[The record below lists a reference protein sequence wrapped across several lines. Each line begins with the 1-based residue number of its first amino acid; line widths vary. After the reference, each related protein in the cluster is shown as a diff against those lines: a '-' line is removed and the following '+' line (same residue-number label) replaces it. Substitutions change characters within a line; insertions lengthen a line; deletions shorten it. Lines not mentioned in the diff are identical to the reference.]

1 MKKFIILLLLAANTA
16 WLSAAADSL
25 PSQTQNAG
33 EKTAETNGAQAI
45 PQSLREILRNPEGWE
60 MDIYS
65 FPSEIDT
72 FVPVSAE
79 QLYAKG
85 LNVSHVHTSDKALVG
100 EGFSILNNMEF
111 KNYSHE
117 LRETRFLIKL
127 KHSQK
132 DIEIILLDEANAPDF
147 MIFQIEKIENGKVEK
162 FPTGITVQA
171 GALKRLA
178 KRATGK

>member
-1 MKKFIILLLLAANTA
+1 
-16 WLSAAADSL
+16 
-25 PSQTQNAG
+25 
-33 EKTAETNGAQAI
+33 
-45 PQSLREILRNPEGWE
+45 

-65 FPSEIDT
+65 FPYEIDT

-79 QLYAKG
+79 TLYAKG
-85 LNVSHVHTSDKALVG
+85 LNVSHAHTSDKALVG
-100 EGFSILNNMEF
+100 EVFSILNNMEF
-111 KNYSHE
+111 KNYYNE

-178 KRATGK
+178 KRAKGK

>member
-1 MKKFIILLLLAANTA
+1 MNKFIILLLLAANTA
-16 WLSAAADSL
+16 WLPAVADSL
-25 PSQTQNAG
+25 PLQAQNAG

-45 PQSLREILRNPEGWE
+45 PPSLREILRNPEGWE

-65 FPSEIDT
+65 FPYEIDT

-79 QLYAKG
+79 TLYAKG
-85 LNVSHVHTSDKALVG
+85 LNVSHAHTSDKALVG
-100 EGFSILNNMEF
+100 EVFSILNNMEF
-111 KNYSHE
+111 KNYYNE

>member
-100 EGFSILNNMEF
+100 EVFSILNNMEF

-117 LRETRFLIKL
+117 FT
-127 KHSQK
+127 
-132 DIEIILLDEANAPDF
+132 LLDEANAPDF
-147 MIFQIEKIENGKVEK
+147 MVFQIEKIENGKVEK

>member
-1 MKKFIILLLLAANTA
+1 
-16 WLSAAADSL
+16 
-25 PSQTQNAG
+25 
-33 EKTAETNGAQAI
+33 
-45 PQSLREILRNPEGWE
+45 

-65 FPSEIDT
+65 FPYEIDT

-79 QLYAKG
+79 TLYAKG

-100 EGFSILNNMEF
+100 EVFSSFNNMEF
-111 KNYSHE
+111 KNYYNE

>member
-1 MKKFIILLLLAANTA
+1 
-16 WLSAAADSL
+16 
-25 PSQTQNAG
+25 
-33 EKTAETNGAQAI
+33 
-45 PQSLREILRNPEGWE
+45 

-65 FPSEIDT
+65 FPYEIDT

-79 QLYAKG
+79 TLYAKG
-85 LNVSHVHTSDKALVG
+85 LNVSHAHTSDKALVG
-100 EGFSILNNMEF
+100 EVFSILNNMEF
-111 KNYSHE
+111 KNYYNE

-127 KHSQK
+127 KPSQK

-147 MIFQIEKIENGKVEK
+147 MIFQTEKIENGKVEK